1 MIRIL
6 LDEHVSPSLVGKL
19 GDKGV
24 FAAAATHVG
33 LSGEPDAKIW
43 NYAFENDFVVVTGNA
58 RDFIRLLNVEVHP
71 GLIVLREGGL
81 TRDEQWDRIR
91 PVIEHVLESSDE
103 NFLVNKLVEIS
114 GVASKPSV
122 ITTRSGRLI
131 ARNGYP
137 GRNLR
142 KGRSHGQRGGC

>member
-6 LDEHVSPSLVGKL
+6 LDEHVSPSLVSKL
-19 GDKGV
+19 ADKGV
-24 FAAAATHVG
+24 LAVAVAHVG

-43 NYAFENDFVVVTGNA
+43 NYAFENDFVVVTSNA

-91 PVIEHVLESSDE
+91 PVIEHVLESSDD

-114 GVASKPSV
+114 DVDDWEIREIPKP
-122 ITTRSGRLI
+122 
-131 ARNGYP
+131 
-137 GRNLR
+137 
-142 KGRSHGQRGGC
+142 